1 MGIECKIVLL
11 FVALPSA
18 AAFAGPRP
26 LLKIGAAR
34 TVDVRAQ
41 WGKPQKPESDMEYRK
56 RMSGTPAPKKTAA
69 ARTAKIRKPAAAP
82 RPQRSYSPSKSKRD
96 SPFTASDAS
105 VYFFVPVLVL
115 VVAGFASS
123 AASAAKAAADTSFA
137 LLTLGSVGALL
148 LLYVGAQDDV
158 DAAPKRRTTE
168 EEDAENT
175 TSRLAAVLKK
185 VPTPPVPKVPAVPE
199 VVKKVAKAVPTPP
212 VPAVLK
218 REPKE
223 PEEELTC
230 APPPPA
236 AAPPPRM
243 MCPRDAPPPL
253 SLPQSVRAH
262 RSWPAQLATP
272 PNLTHTFP
280 SIAGIRSRSC
290 VRLPPR
296 RPRRRR
302 RRPRP

>member
-1 MGIECKIVLL
+1 MPHRVLFCVL
-11 FVALPSA
+11 AAFLPSA
-18 AAFAGPRP
+18 SAFAGPRP
-26 LLKIGAAR
+26 LLNGRKIGAAR

-41 WGKPQKPESDMEYRK
+41 WGKPGKPESDMEYRK

-148 LLYVGAQDDV
+148 LLYVGARDDV
-158 DAAPKRRTTE
+158 DAEPKRRTTE

-185 VPTPPVPKVPAVPE
+185 VPTPPVPAVPE

-236 AAPPPRM
+236 AAPHAVPA
-243 MCPRDAPPPL
+243 RDAPPPL
-253 SLPQSVRAH
+253 SLPQSVRKH
-262 RSWPAQLATP
+262 RS
-272 PNLTHTFP
+272 
-280 SIAGIRSRSC
+280 
-290 VRLPPR
+290 
-296 RPRRRR
+296 
-302 RRPRP
+302 

>member
-1 MGIECKIVLL
+1 MGIECKILLVL
-11 FVALPSA
+11 VAVPSA
-18 AAFAGPRP
+18 SAFAGPPRP

-41 WGKPQKPESDMEYRK
+41 FGKPKKPESDMEYRK

-82 RPQRSYSPSKSKRD
+82 RPQRSYTPSKSKRD

-158 DAAPKRRTTE
+158 DAEPKRRTTE

-236 AAPPPRM
+236 DAPHDVPA
-243 MCPRDAPPPL
+243 RDAPPPR

-262 RSWPAQLATP
+262 RS
-272 PNLTHTFP
+272 
-280 SIAGIRSRSC
+280 
-290 VRLPPR
+290 
-296 RPRRRR
+296 
-302 RRPRP
+302 

>member
-1 MGIECKIVLL
+1 MPHRVLFCL
-11 FVALPSA
+11 LAAFLPST
-18 AAFAGPRP
+18 AAFAGPPQRP

-41 WGKPQKPESDMEYRK
+41 WGKKPSKPESDMEYRK

-158 DAAPKRRTTE
+158 DAEPKRRTTE

-185 VPTPPVPKVPAVPE
+185 VPTPPVPAVPE

-236 AAPPPRM
+236 AAPAPRM

-253 SLPQSVRAH
+253 SLPQSVRKH
-262 RSWPAQLATP
+262 RS
-272 PNLTHTFP
+272 
-280 SIAGIRSRSC
+280 
-290 VRLPPR
+290 
-296 RPRRRR
+296 
-302 RRPRP
+302 

>member
-1 MGIECKIVLL
+1 MRHQVLCL
-11 FVALPSA
+11 LALVALPSA
-18 AAFAGPRP
+18 WAMLALVAPSSAFAGPRP

-185 VPTPPVPKVPAVPE
+185 VPTPPVPAVPE

-236 AAPPPRM
+236 
-243 MCPRDAPPPL
+243 DAPHDAPARRPAT
-253 SLPQSVRAH
+253 SLITAVRARTPLVTGAARH
-262 RSWPAQLATP
+262 ATQS
-272 PNLTHTFP
+272 HAH
-280 SIAGIRSRSC
+280 I
-290 VRLPPR
+290 
-296 RPRRRR
+296 
-302 RRPRP
+302 PRPLQVFAAEAA

>member
-41 WGKPQKPESDMEYRK
+41 WGKPGKPESDMEYRK

-158 DAAPKRRTTE
+158 DAEPKRRTTE

-230 APPPPA
+230 APLPPA
-236 AAPPPRM
+236 
-243 MCPRDAPPPL
+243 DAPPPHTMC
-253 SLPQSVRAH
+253 PR
-262 RSWPAQLATP
+262 ATP
-272 PNLTHTFP
+272 RHLSHYRSPCAHTARDRRSSPRHPISRTHSHPLQVF
-280 SIAGIRSRSC
+280 AAEAA
-290 VRLPPR
+290 
-296 RPRRRR
+296 
-302 RRPRP
+302 

>member
-1 MGIECKIVLL
+1 MRHQVLCL
-11 FVALPSA
+11 LALVALPSA
-18 AAFAGPRP
+18 WAMLALVAPSSAFAGPRP

-41 WGKPQKPESDMEYRK
+41 WGKPGKPESDMEYRK

-158 DAAPKRRTTE
+158 DAEPKRRTTE

-236 AAPPPRM
+236 DAPPPRM
-243 MCPRDAPPPL
+243 MCPR
-253 SLPQSVRAH
+253 
-262 RSWPAQLATP
+262 ATP
-272 PNLTHTFP
+272 RHLSPY
-280 SIAGIRSRSC
+280 RSPCAHVARGRRSSP
-290 VRLPPR
+290 LDPTS
-296 RPRRRR
+296 RPHS
-302 RRPRP
+302 RPLQVFAAEAA